1 VIGSSAVLYIPVSA
15 EIYGERRPCNDRHDD
30 VYICC
35 RLFTITAA
43 AGSLAS
49 WHSISN
55 TSIAVLAYR
64 AGSAVLDVGV
74 KWPPDFYVTRPL
86 RLQQSLQN
94 GRFLQYWPGELSG

>member
-1 VIGSSAVLYIPVSA
+1 MLGSSAVLYIPVSA
-15 EIYGERRPCNDRHDD
+15 ERDGNYRPCNDKHDD
-30 VYICC
+30 CFCC

-43 AGSLAS
+43 AGSLAGWRS
-49 WHSISN
+49 VSDA
-55 TSIAVLAYR
+55 SIAVLAYR

-94 GRFLQYWPGELSG
+94 SSFLQYWPGEPSG